1 MSLKDDLCD
10 LIYNICAIGVQ
21 YIYHKSYFE
30 DNEKTIDIVKNI
42 GFHKRFSKEF
52 NMQKFDSYNY
62 NTKKYDNVIR
72 KYVSIRTLENEIIR
86 PTRLYIKGD
95 LNMMSN
101 MKTITIYNSG
111 HEIYTYPLQLLF
123 NTNKIMEKESLDESD
138 DFIKINISHFP
149 YLFSPSVIG
158 DILFHIDFYDDF
170 LNHEDL
176 SVSIMMNITV
186 MEDMTLLKNSDI
198 LQIVNRI
205 KYMQFD
211 FEETNE
217 IKLCLNKFSNLSNG
231 LFIYG
236 DINDIIKIT
245 VHLKELQLEYP
256 KVVIDSMCDKI
267 SDKVLFLPFSSTS
280 EYNIMTPESYLNGV
294 EFSRYDVDEVYIE
307 FLFKQKKDNITVY
320 NNGINILRHKIG
332 GFGDPLCGFLGGY
345 AHSD

>member
-1 MSLKDDLCD
+1 MSLKNDKND
-10 LIYNICAIGVQ
+10 LIYNIYAVGVQ
-21 YIYHKSYFE
+21 YNCHKSLFE
-30 DNEKTIDIVKNI
+30 DKEKPIDVLKNI

-52 NMQKFDSYNY
+52 NVQRFDSYNY
-62 NTKKYDNVIR
+62 NTKKYDNIVR
-72 KYVSIRTLENEIIR
+72 KYVSFRTVTNEIAR
-86 PTRLYIKGD
+86 PIRLYIKGD

-158 DILFHIDFYDDF
+158 DISFYIDFYNDL

-176 SVSIMMNITV
+176 SVSIMLQITV
-186 MEDMTLLKNSDI
+186 IEDMTFLKNSDI

-205 KYMQFD
+205 KHMHFD
-211 FEETNE
+211 FEQTNQ

-231 LFIYG
+231 LFIHG
-236 DINDIIKIT
+236 DVNDIIKIT

-256 KVVIDSMCDKI
+256 KVVIDSMCDII

-280 EYNIMTPESYLNGV
+280 EYNRITPESYLNGV
-294 EFSRYDVDEVYIE
+294 DLNRYDVEEVYIE

-320 NNGINILRHKIG
+320 NNGVNILQHKIG
-332 GFGDPLCGFLGGY
+332 GFGDPLCGFLASY
-345 AHSD
+345 AYSD